1 MSQLSERIATAFI
14 NYANAFKETPDNRLL
29 AEKELRNAL
38 KVAIDFVPVKIW
50 LDPTVKAKLPE
61 YAHHFND
68 ATKIENNDNAHATDA
83 CCDVICTSIEKT
95 PDGRIK
101 CGTGIHV
108 ATEYRDSLT
117 LRPNSRITKMGY
129 VIPNS
134 PCTGDES
141 YRGEFFVVFRPIVD
155 KPKPIVVGDV
165 IGQLEIPHH
174 RQILWEKV
182 DKLEDLGT
190 TDRGDG
196 GFGSTANKKDN
207 EKEDTSN
214 NN

>member
-1 MSQLSERIATAFI
+1 MSQLSNRIADAMI
-14 NYANAFKETPDNRLL
+14 NYANAFKDTPDNREL
-29 AEKELRNAL
+29 AEKELKEAL
-38 KVAIDFVPVKIW
+38 RTAIDFVPVKIW
-50 LDPTVKAKLPE
+50 LDPKVKAQIPE
-61 YAHHFND
+61 YAHYENGFASD
-68 ATKIENNDNAHATDA
+68 AG
-83 CCDVICTSIEKT
+83 CDLVCTSVEIKE
-95 PDGRIK
+95 DGRIK

-141 YRGEFFVVFRPIVD
+141 YRGEFFVVFRSIITNA
-155 KPKPIVVGDV
+155 KPIEVGDV

-174 RQILWEKV
+174 RQICFETV
-182 DKLEDLGT
+182 ENLEDLGI

-196 GFGSTANKKDN
+196 GFGSTAKK
-207 EKEDTSN
+207 
-214 NN
+214 